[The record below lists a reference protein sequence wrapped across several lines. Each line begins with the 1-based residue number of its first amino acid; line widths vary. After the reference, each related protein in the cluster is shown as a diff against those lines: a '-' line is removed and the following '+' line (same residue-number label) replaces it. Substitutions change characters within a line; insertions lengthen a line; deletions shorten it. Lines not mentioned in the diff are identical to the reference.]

1 MPQFYNRESKS
12 VTGETIYTSG
22 FETDAELAAFNAA
35 EAKKNAPDVT
45 IDVSEVKKT
54 AANGFGTGIDAQIA
68 AAKTA
73 ADKVI
78 DQDEIRR
85 VAVSEFQD
93 QIDYQTAFYDSLIA
107 TARAEGQ
114 QRLTSS
120 LGKSRSLRAS
130 RGILGTA
137 RGSAQ
142 QDSVQSFEEGKTAD
156 EVATINAQKNSVI
169 AGLLGEARDLASDRL
184 GEERAA
190 KQAGSDSFLAF
201 LEKKEATNKA
211 NAQTIIAAS
220 VAQGITFDDL
230 EPTEVS
236 DLATQ
241 FGLTVKDFE
250 TIYRGASAEAG
261 AADLAGTSQDFRTF
275 KALEASDGLPAGVTT
290 FDQYVRAIKAAGS
303 APSGGGNTVVDS
315 FKFTS
320 SQSGKLV
327 GAGISTQDIGL
338 IQQSLNENGVEAT
351 LAAIDNPEQ
360 RAAVAEQI
368 DGFEALGRVEEQEEI
383 ATRTVGELVS
393 DVVDTATPD
402 QLKKLKKLADTAGV
416 SSLWTG
422 KKTDIKRLLD
432 TPEMQAVLESANER
446 GLTTDE
452 IIDALTK

>member
-1 MPQFYNRESKS
+1 MPTNNQRQ
-12 VTGETIYTSG
+12 VTVGGKTTFFGGE
-22 FETDAELAAFNAA
+22 ETDAERAQIAAAVKENTP
-35 EAKKNAPDVT
+35 EVEVVT
-45 IDVSEVKKT
+45 ENKKT

-68 AAKTA
+68 TAKTA
-73 ADKVI
+73 KDKVI

-85 VAVSEFQD
+85 VALSEFQD
-93 QIDYQTAFYDSLIA
+93 EIDAQNNFYNSLIA
-107 TARAEGQ
+107 TARSEGQ

-169 AGLLGEARDLASDRL
+169 AGLLGEARDLASERL

-190 KQAGSDSFLAF
+190 KQAGSDSFLTF
-201 LEKKEATNKA
+201 LETKEATNKA

-261 AADLAGTSQDFRTF
+261 AADLTGTSTDFRTF

-303 APSGGGNTVVDS
+303 GGNTVVDS

-351 LAAIDNPEQ
+351 LAAIDNPEE
-360 RAAVAEQI
+360 RTAVAEQI

-452 IIDALTK
+452 IIDALTR